1 MIKQEMGL
9 KLFLQRLRSKWQLRH
24 RPKMVSPFFDSNGAV
39 IKNTRVSNS
48 TFIDNFHHLKLGEN
62 VFIGHFNFLEASNGV
77 TIEEGCQITNYV
89 SITSHSSH
97 NSIRLYG
104 RKYAGSS
111 MVGYI
116 TGPIHI
122 GKYTFIGPHSVI
134 MPNTQIGK
142 GCIIGAHSYVQGTFP
157 DFAIIAGNPATV
169 IGDTRTKDQVH
180 IDEHIHLKESYD
192 EWANA

>member
-1 MIKQEMGL
+1 MGL
-9 KLFLQRLRSKWQLRH
+9 KLFLQRMRSKWQLRN
-24 RPKMVSPFFDSNGAV
+24 RPKMISPFFDYNGRV
-39 IKNTRVSNS
+39 IKSTRVSNS
-48 TFIDNFHHLKLGEN
+48 TFIDYFQNLHLGEN
-62 VFIGHFNFLEASNGV
+62 VFVGHYNFLEASNGV

-134 MPNTQIGK
+134 MPNTHIGK
-142 GCIIGAHSYVQGTFP
+142 GSIVGAHSYVQGTFP

-180 IDEHIHLKESYD
+180 IDEHIQLKESYD